1 MLGTSEG
8 KANELEGQR
17 NTLVIKRKHTK
28 SRLKWNKMEKCLLEW
43 EKTDSRLEWMG

>member
-17 NTLVIKRKHTK
+17 NTLVIKGSIYKIQI
-28 SRLKWNKMEKCLLEW
+28 KMEQN
-43 EKTDSRLEWMG
+43 

>member
-28 SRLKWNKMEKCLLEW
+28 SRLKWNKIETE
-43 EKTDSRLEWMG
+43 EEN